1 MNLKYVVVAIFLVL
15 VGMILLDFS
24 LHLVELL
31 GIEQYHPFY
40 SFFWSGQMRVRT
52 TYNIFWTAY
61 WGLAFVL
68 ILLLGVLLRKGLG
81 RNKLEVQ
88 K

>member
-1 MNLKYVVVAIFLVL
+1 MNRKYVVVAIFSVL
-15 VGMILLDFS
+15 LGMVLNDFS

-40 SFFWSGQMRVRT
+40 SFFWSSQMSVRA
-52 TYNIFWTAY
+52 TYTIFWTAY

-68 ILLLGVLLRKGLG
+68 ILLLGVLLRKGLR
-81 RNKLEVQ
+81 RNTAEVQ